1 MEGAVLVLGIAAVV
15 GVVGIGLGM
24 LVARALQRLADRS
37 DEEPGGDDRSD
48 D

>member
-1 MEGAVLVLGIAAVV
+1 MVLLGAVAVIAVV
-15 GVVGIGLGM
+15 GVWLGM
-24 LVARALQRLADRS
+24 LVAPRLERLAGDPDEP